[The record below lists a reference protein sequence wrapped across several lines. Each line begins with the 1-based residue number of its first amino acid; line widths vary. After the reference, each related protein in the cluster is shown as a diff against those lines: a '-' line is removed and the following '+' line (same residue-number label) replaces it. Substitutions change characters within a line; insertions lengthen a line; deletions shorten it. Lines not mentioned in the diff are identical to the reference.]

1 MEIAIVGL
9 GALFPGAP
17 DARTFWRNIVG
28 GVDAVGTIPESRWD
42 PALYYDPVN
51 PGADRFYCR
60 RGGFLDDLATFDAA
74 GFGIMPS
81 TVDVAEP
88 DQLLALRVAAEA
100 IADAGG
106 ESALPSRSR
115 VGVVVGR
122 GGYLTPGCARLDQ
135 RVATNQ
141 LVAIMR
147 DLVPGVDTD
156 SLRAALVE
164 KLGPE
169 QPEASIGLVPNL
181 AASRIAN
188 RFDLHGPAY
197 TVDAACA
204 SGLVAVEHAVRELA
218 AGRCD
223 AMLAGAVHVSHHPT
237 LWSVFTQLKALSRA
251 GQIRPFDASADGTL
265 LSEGVGMVLLKRL
278 ADARDDRVYAVIR
291 GVGTAS
297 DGRATSMMTPNPAG
311 QLLAVQRAWADAGLI
326 PGDGLG
332 LVEAHGTATPA
343 GDTAELSTMTTA
355 FGAGDPV
362 GIGTVKS
369 MIGHAMPAAGMAGL
383 IKAAFAIHHRTLPP
397 TLHISTPHPALEGSR
412 FDPIHTARPWDT
424 APRAVVNAF
433 GFGGINAH
441 AVLEPVTDG
450 GSDVPPPVEPVL
462 RLSGDTPADIE
473 RDLLAPDA
481 ELMARSGVPAEDR
494 PCRLTVWAPDA
505 RKLKLA
511 RQVVARGRR
520 WTGRHGIWFAPTPLL
535 TGDGQ
540 VAFLFPGFE
549 RTGELVGEES
559 VVDHAVNLLRTG
571 RHQANRL
578 RAAGIVP
585 SALAGHSMGEW
596 TAMVVAGIYPTI
608 DAFVE
613 SLRPGMVAVADVVY
627 AALGC
632 SASVAREAVSG
643 DVVVSHDN
651 CPHQSVICGP
661 ADQLAAVVDRLKARG
676 VLAQVMPFRTGFHTP
691 ALAPYLAAARST
703 VDALPVHPPSVPV
716 WSATSLAPMP
726 SSSGEIRDLVLRH
739 LVEPVR
745 FQPMVRRLH
754 DSGIRAFVQ
763 VGAGSLTSFV
773 EDTLGDA
780 DHLTVVGDSAERAA
794 AALWAFGLNRGGRG
808 KRLSLGLPRIRLEPV
823 DRPVLDQPVATGSPL
838 GDALTSV
845 LAETSA
851 MAREVVAALD
861 GLGHG
866 VAPVSRVA
874 GPGVGSAL
882 GGLGGGVGPVSRAT
896 YPGAGAALDGSGRVV
911 GPVSPVGE
919 PGVVAADGLGHG
931 VAPVSR
937 VAGPGLVAASGG
949 AGRGVDP
956 ASGVAGP
963 GMGSALGGVEPVS
976 HVGGPGVGAASG
988 GAGRI
993 VGPVS
998 RLADSGVGSALGGG
1012 GQGVEAGSWVAGG
1025 SLAGRGVASADRA
1038 EFSRVFS
1045 LATMPELVDHCI
1057 FPQPDGWPVLSD
1069 GFPTVPITGLLE
1081 VIKDAARTVAP
1092 HGVVAAIEHVRAM
1105 QWLAVEPA
1113 VEATITAHRTNDGV
1127 RVRVGNYA
1135 DGTVVTQPSYPD
1147 PDTRTRPV
1155 LENPRPAPV
1164 PADRLYVDGWMFH
1177 GPRYAGVTNIET
1189 LADNGITGT
1198 LTALPATGA
1207 LLDNAGQL
1215 IGHWMQVSRDVD
1227 QTVLPTGI
1235 DRIQYYGPTPTGEV
1249 HCTAWITSITADQM
1263 RADAELRLPDG
1274 TLWCRI
1280 DGWTTRRFTTD
1291 DRIWQVKLKPERNT
1305 LAEPQPGGWVLVT
1318 EKWADSATRELM
1330 MRRYLTASER
1340 AEYRDLDLR
1349 AQRQWLVK
1357 RVAVKDAVR
1366 RWLWNRGAGPIFP
1379 AELTVTDSGNGVRV
1393 RGAFAAPEVSVAH
1406 CVDPERPSG
1415 GGCAVAIAGESGV
1428 DIRVRPVG
1436 TSYVV
1441 DLDRSA

>member
-1 MEIAIVGL
+1 MDGRIDVAIVGL

-17 DARTFWRNIVG
+17 DATTFWRNIVG
-28 GVDAVGTIPESRWD
+28 GVDAIGTVPESRWD
-42 PALYYDPVN
+42 PELYYDPVN

-60 RGGFLDDLATFDAA
+60 RGGFLDDLATFDSSR
-74 GFGIMPS
+74 FGIMPS

-106 ESALPSRSR
+106 EQALPSRAR

-135 RVATNQ
+135 RVATSQ

-147 DLVPGVDTD
+147 DLVPGVDAG

-164 KLGPE
+164 RLGPE

-223 AMLAGAVHVSHHPT
+223 AMLAGAVHVTHHPT

-251 GQIRPFDASADGTL
+251 GRIRPFDASADGTL

-278 ADARDDRVYAVIR
+278 SDAQDDRVYAVIR

-297 DGRATSMMTPNPAG
+297 DGRATSMMTPNPEG
-311 QLLAVQRAWADAGLI
+311 QLLAVQRAWYDAGLE

-332 LVEAHGTATPA
+332 LIEAHGTATPA
-343 GDTAELSTMTTA
+343 GDTAELRTMTAA
-355 FGAGDPV
+355 FGTGDAV

-383 IKAAFAIHHRTLPP
+383 IKAALALHHRTLPP
-397 TLHISTPHPALEGSR
+397 TLHISSPHSALQGSR
-412 FDPIHTARPWDT
+412 FDPIHSARSWDT

-441 AVLEPVTDG
+441 AVLEPVAFSG
-450 GSDVPPPVEPVL
+450 PDVPPPVEPVL
-462 RLSGDTPADIE
+462 TLSGDTPADIE
-473 RDLLAPDA
+473 RDLLAADS

-505 RKLKLA
+505 RKLKMA

-520 WTGRHGIWFAPTPLL
+520 WTGRHGIWFALNPLL
-535 TGDGQ
+535 NRNDQ

-549 RTGELVGEES
+549 RTGELTGEES
-559 VVDHAVNLLRTG
+559 VVDHAVQLLKAG

-608 DAFVE
+608 DSFVE
-613 SLRPGMVAVADVVY
+613 SLSPGMVAVADVVY

-632 SASVAREAVSG
+632 SAAVAQEAVTG

-661 ADQLAAVVDRLKARG
+661 ADQLAQVVDRLKANG

-726 SSSGEIRDLVLRH
+726 SAPGEIRDLVLRH

-745 FQPMVRRLH
+745 FQPMIRRLH
-754 DSGIRAFVQ
+754 QQGIRAFVQ
-763 VGAGSLTSFV
+763 VGTGSLASFV
-773 EDTLGDA
+773 EDTLGDE

-808 KRLSLGLPRIRLEPV
+808 KRLSLGLPRIRLEPM
-823 DRPVLDQPVATGSPL
+823 VLDQTVVTDSPL
-838 GDALTSV
+838 GAALNSV

-851 MAREVVAALD
+851 MAREVVEALN
-861 GLGHG
+861 
-866 VAPVSRVA
+866 
-874 GPGVGSAL
+874 GS
-882 GGLGGGVGPVSRAT
+882 
-896 YPGAGAALDGSGRVV
+896 
-911 GPVSPVGE
+911 
-919 PGVVAADGLGHG
+919 VVADTPK
-931 VAPVSR
+931 PVVPR
-937 VAGPGLVAASGG
+937 PEIKKP
-949 AGRGVDP
+949 DK
-956 ASGVAGP
+956 
-963 GMGSALGGVEPVS
+963 
-976 HVGGPGVGAASG
+976 
-988 GAGRI
+988 
-993 VGPVS
+993 
-998 RLADSGVGSALGGG
+998 
-1012 GQGVEAGSWVAGG
+1012 
-1025 SLAGRGVASADRA
+1025 A
-1038 EFSRVFS
+1038 EFTRVFS
-1045 LATMPELVDHCI
+1045 LDTMPELVDHCI

-1081 VIKDAARTVAP
+1081 VIEDAARTVAP
-1092 HGVVAAIEHVRAM
+1092 DGVVTAIEHVRAM

-1113 VEATITAHRTNDGV
+1113 TETTITVHRTGDGV
-1127 RVRVGNYA
+1127 RVQVGNYT
-1135 DGTVVTQPSYPD
+1135 DGNVVIESAYPK
-1147 PDTRTRPV
+1147 PEERTRPS

-1177 GPRYAGVTNIET
+1177 GPRYAGVTDIDT
-1189 LADNGITGT
+1189 LADNGISGT
-1198 LTALPATGA
+1198 LTVLPAPGA

-1235 DRIQYYGPTPTGEV
+1235 DRVQYYGPAPTGEV
-1249 HCTAWITSITADQM
+1249 HCTAWITSVTGDQM

-1291 DRIWQVKLKPERNT
+1291 DRIWQVKLRPEHNT
-1305 LAEPQPGGWVLVT
+1305 LGEPQPGGWVLVT

-1340 AEYRDLDLR
+1340 DEYRDLDLR

-1379 AELTVTDSGNGVRV
+1379 AELTVTESGAGVRV
-1393 RGAFAAPEVSVAH
+1393 RGAFTAPEVSVAH